1 MPVGMFVMKWDDRR
15 GTVIESKYPQEIELT
30 DRTLMQIYS
39 AHEYSGEPGVISLF
53 VGPLNIMSYYS
64 GPESCY
70 YIVLLLNLDDD
81 PDLFEGGL
89 SDIARIILQNIETKT
104 YVSLLPSLFRRIS
117 VFPTLSEE
125 QQLAIMYQDQVK
137 RTLIERLR
145 EEGVVSKS
153 ELVIW
158 LKDVRKNEYIDIDSL
173 LNDLIKIDIIKESS
187 VKGMP
192 SELIFLINDL
202 TIARNPPT
210 TILKNLEEKELP
222 ENLREDYRTSVK
234 NYFKSYHPSE
244 DDNLKLIELLID
256 PQVYIVLQFLRSMI
270 GTRDMLE
277 KLKKKGVDNVD
288 DALNKLWEN
297 KLIQVFQ
304 DKNKTEYYT
313 LQSDFHIKR
322 IFPKYILQT
331 IISEYDVKSKS
342 EKVLIEY
349 LKVLEDAYY
358 TYKEQSKETKQK
370 IEEET

>member
-1 MPVGMFVMKWDDRR
+1 MFIMKWDDRR
-15 GTVIESKYPQEIELT
+15 GTVIESKYPEEIEIT

-39 AHEYSGEPGVISLF
+39 SHEYSSEAGVISLF
-53 VGPLNIMSYYS
+53 VGPLNIMSYYG

-81 PDLFEGGL
+81 PDLYEGGL
-89 SDIARIILQNIETKT
+89 SDIARIIIQNIENKA

-125 QQLAIMYQDQVK
+125 QQLAITYQDQLK

-145 EEGVVSKS
+145 DEGVVSKS

-158 LKDVRKNEYIDIDSL
+158 LKDIRRNEIVDIDSL
-173 LNDLIKIDIIKESS
+173 LNDLIKIEILKESS

-192 SELIFLINDL
+192 SELMFLINDL

-210 TILKNLEEKELP
+210 NILKNLDEKVLP

-234 NYFKSYHPSE
+234 NYFKSYRPSE
-244 DDNLKLIELLID
+244 EDNLKLIELLID
-256 PQVYIVLQFLRSMI
+256 PQVYIVLHFLRTMI

-277 KLKKKGVDNVD
+277 KLKKKGVDNID

-313 LQSDFHIKR
+313 LLSDFHIKR

-358 TYKEQSKETKQK
+358 TYKEQSKETAKK
-370 IEEET
+370 MEEET

>member
-15 GTVIESKYPQEIELT
+15 GTVIESKYPEEIELT

-39 AHEYSGEPGVISLF
+39 AHEYSAEPGVISLF

-89 SDIARIILQNIETKT
+89 SDIARIILQNIESDS
-104 YVSLLPSLFRRIS
+104 YMSLLPSLFRRIS
-117 VFPTLSEE
+117 VFPTLKEE

-145 EEGVVSKS
+145 DEGVVSKS
-153 ELVIW
+153 ELMIW
-158 LKDVRKNEYIDIDSL
+158 LKDVRKNEFIDIDSL

-192 SELIFLINDL
+192 SELIFLINDIM
-202 TIARNPPT
+202 IARNPPMS
-210 TILKNLEEKELP
+210 ILKNLEEKELP
-222 ENLREDYRTSVK
+222 ENLREDYRTAVK
-234 NYFKSYHPSE
+234 NYFKSYKPSE
-244 DDNLKLIELLID
+244 EDNLKLIELLID
-256 PQVYIVLQFLRSMI
+256 PQVYLVLQFLRTMI

-288 DALNKLWEN
+288 EVLNKLWEN

-304 DKNKTEYYT
+304 DKNKIEHYT
-313 LQSDFHIKR
+313 LQSDFSIKR

-358 TYKEQSKETKQK
+358 TYKEQSKEIKEK
-370 IEEET
+370 AEEET